1 MKLLVHKKK
10 KCVVGCLYETDENF
24 SKYQTNGLYEPI
36 PLDEIED
43 YFVEEKANGFILVI
57 ERGISYKNAYIVD
70 CYTTRTEAE
79 SAAKVLFL

>member
-10 KCVVGCLYETDENF
+10 KCVVGYLRETDENF
-24 SKYQTNGLYEPI
+24 SKYQANGLYEPI

-43 YFVEEKANGFILVI
+43 YFVVEQTNGFVLII
-57 ERGISYKNAYIVD
+57 ERGIRYKNLYVVD
-70 CYTTRTEAE
+70 IYTTRIEAE

>member
-1 MKLLVHKKK
+1 
-10 KCVVGCLYETDENF
+10 
-24 SKYQTNGLYEPI
+24 LYEPI